1 MRADRAGETRS
12 GWSETGW
19 RLVVATTL
27 ASTAVFAL
35 GVSQPPGTP
44 AAVLVDSGALAVAA
58 PLLAVAVCLR
68 AARRVPAERYVWW
81 AAAAAWICNLVGDL
95 AHRLVLAGDADP
107 PFPSVADAFWLAS
120 YPALFATPLLMV
132 HARLARPRPGTW
144 LDGLVGALGATAVA
158 VAVLDPDVAAPG
170 MSGLGVA
177 VNLAYPV
184 ADVVL
189 LALVGAVLA
198 MIGHRADLVL
208 STVCLI
214 VAVKFAGD
222 LLLAREQA
230 AGGYVPGGP
239 LDLLW
244 MVNASLTAAGAWLT
258 RPRRRD
264 PDLLEHRLRWRS
276 LAIPLACAVG
286 SLVVLGVQWGDG
298 RTGPGEICALA
309 CLAAFLV
316 RSTVTFAEGRALQEA
331 RRQAGTDDLTGLPN
345 RRSLVRRLETD
356 LATGRPTALLLL
368 DLDGFKAVNDGL
380 GHEAGDELLRRLA
393 ERLRAAVRPTDLV
406 ARLGG
411 DEFVVVLD
419 ATDPDVAPECAE
431 RLAGVVSRPVTVAG
445 VPVRVGVSIG
455 LALAS
460 PGDATDP
467 AALLRCADVAM
478 YAAKGAGGGVRRYV
492 ADSLDHVPAP
502 RLPSPFPAAD
512 ADVAPS

>member
-1 MRADRAGETRS
+1 MRADRAEQTGT
-12 GWSETGW
+12 GWSEAMW
-19 RLVVATTL
+19 RLVVAATF
-27 ASTAVFAL
+27 ACTAVFAL
-35 GVSQPPGTP
+35 GVWQPPGTP
-44 AAVLVDSGALAVAA
+44 AADLVDSGALAVTA
-58 PLLAVAVCLR
+58 PLLAVAVCLG
-68 AARRVPAERYVWW
+68 AARRVPAERFVWW
-81 AAAAAWICNLVGDL
+81 AAGAAWICNLAGDL
-95 AHRLVLAGDADP
+95 THRLLLAGNPDP
-107 PFPSVADAFWLAS
+107 PFPSAADVFWLAS

-158 VAVLDPDVAAPG
+158 VAVLDPSVGAPG
-170 MSGLGVA
+170 MSDLGVA

-184 ADVVL
+184 ADVLL

-208 STVCLI
+208 TTVCLI

-222 LLLAREQA
+222 LLLAQAQA

-258 RPRRRD
+258 KPRRRD
-264 PDLLEHRLRWRS
+264 PDLLEQHLRWRS
-276 LAIPLACAVG
+276 LTIPLACAVG
-286 SLVVLGVQWGDG
+286 SLVVLGAQWGDG

-316 RSTVTFAEGRALQEA
+316 RSTVTFAEGRALHEA

-345 RRSLVRRLETD
+345 RRALMRRLEAD
-356 LATGRPTALLLL
+356 LATDRPTGLLL

-393 ERLRAAVRPTDLV
+393 ERLRAALRPTDLV

-419 ATDPDVAPECAE
+419 ATDPDAAPECAE
-431 RLAGVVSRPVTVAG
+431 RLAEVVRLPVTVVG
-445 VPVRVGVSIG
+445 VPVQVGVSIG

-460 PGDATDP
+460 RDATDP
-467 AALLRCADVAM
+467 AALLRCADAAM
-478 YAAKGAGGGVRRYV
+478 YAAKGAGGGVRRYLPD
-492 ADSLDHVPAP
+492 ARDQVPAP
-502 RLPSPFPAAD
+502 RSPATSPAAG
-512 ADVAPS
+512 ADVAPAG

>member
-1 MRADRAGETRS
+1 MRADRAEGTGT
-12 GWSETGW
+12 GWSEAVW
-19 RLVVATTL
+19 RSVVAATF
-27 ASTAVFAL
+27 ACTAVFAL
-35 GVSQPPGTP
+35 GVWQPPGTP
-44 AAVLVDSGALAVAA
+44 AADLVDSGALAVAA

-68 AARRVPAERYVWW
+68 AARRTPAERFVWW
-81 AAAAAWICNLVGDL
+81 AAATAWMCNLVGDL
-95 AHRLVLAGDADP
+95 THRVVLAGDPDP
-107 PFPSVADAFWLAS
+107 PFPSAADVFWLAA
-120 YPALFATPLLMV
+120 YPALFATPVLMV
-132 HARLARPRPGTW
+132 HARLTRPRPGTW

-158 VAVLDPDVAAPG
+158 VAALDPGVGAPG
-170 MSGLGVA
+170 MSDLAVA

-208 STVCLI
+208 TTVCLI

-222 LLLAREQA
+222 LLLAQQQA

-264 PDLLEHRLRWRS
+264 PDVLEDRIRWRS
-276 LAIPLACAVG
+276 LAIPLTCAVG
-286 SLVVLGVQWGDG
+286 SLAVLGVRWGDG

-316 RSTVTFAEGRALQEA
+316 RSAVTFAESRALHEA

-345 RRSLVRRLETD
+345 RRALMRRLQAD
-356 LATGRPTALLLL
+356 LGAERPTGLLLL

-380 GHEAGDELLRRLA
+380 GHEAGDELLRRLG
-393 ERLRAAVRPTDLV
+393 ERLQAALRPTDLV

-419 ATDPDVAPECAE
+419 ATDPDAAPECAE
-431 RLAGVVSRPVTVAG
+431 RLADAVRRPVTVTG
-445 VPVRVGVSIG
+445 VPVQVGVSIG

-460 PGDATDP
+460 RDATDP

-478 YAAKGAGGGVRRYV
+478 YAAKSAGGGVRRYITD
-492 ADSLDHVPAP
+492 APAP
-502 RLPSPFPAAD
+502 GPRTPAAAPAVE
-512 ADVAPS
+512 ADVAPSG

>member
-1 MRADRAGETRS
+1 M
-12 GWSETGW
+12 GW
-19 RLVVATTL
+19 RLVVAATFVC
-27 ASTAVFAL
+27 TAVFAL
-35 GVSQPPGTP
+35 GVWQSPGTP
-44 AAVLVDSGALAVAA
+44 AANLVDSGALAVAA

-68 AARRVPAERYVWW
+68 AARRVPAERFVWW
-81 AAAAAWICNLVGDL
+81 AAGAAWLCN
-95 AHRLVLAGDADP
+95 LAGDLVHLALLAGNPDP
-107 PFPSVADAFWLAS
+107 PFPSAADALWLAA
-120 YPALFATPLLMV
+120 YPALFATPVLMV

-158 VAVLDPDVAAPG
+158 VAVLDPGVGAAD
-170 MSGLGVA
+170 MSALGVA

-184 ADVVL
+184 ADVLL

-208 STVCLI
+208 TTVCVI

-244 MVNASLTAAGAWLT
+244 MVNASLTAAAAWLT
-258 RPRRRD
+258 RPRRRA
-264 PDLLEHRLRWRS
+264 PDVPEHRVRWRS
-276 LAIPLACAVG
+276 LAIPLGCAVG
-286 SLVVLGVQWGDG
+286 SLAVLGARWGDG
-298 RTGPGEICALA
+298 RTGPDEICALA

-316 RSTVTFAEGRALQEA
+316 RSAVTFAESRALHEA
-331 RRQAGTDDLTGLPN
+331 GRQAGTDDLTGLPN
-345 RRSLVRRLETD
+345 RRSLMRRLEAD
-356 LATGRPTALLLL
+356 LGAARPTGVLLL

-380 GHEAGDELLRRLA
+380 GHEAGDELLRRLSQ
-393 ERLRAAVRPTDLV
+393 RLQEVLRPTDLV

-419 ATDPDVAPECAE
+419 TTDPDVAPECAE
-431 RLAGVVSRPVTVAG
+431 RLAEVVRRPVTVAG

-455 LALAS
+455 LALA
-460 PGDATDP
+460 PRDAAEP

-478 YAAKGAGGGVRRYV
+478 YAAKGAGGGVR
-492 ADSLDHVPAP
+492 HHAP
-502 RLPSPFPAAD
+502 GTGDQVPSPRSPATSPAAE
-512 ADVAPS
+512 ADVAPSG